1 MVSSQFIDIKGAKDF
16 LPGKFQHMKYIQKYM
31 LHFLILVIMSG
42 LPVKK
47 CLAQDQLRL
56 YIEEGLRSNLVMQQK
71 NITLKQSLLA
81 LREAKSWY
89 YPTVELL
96 GDYMWAEGGRTF
108 PVPVGDL
115 LNPVY
120 ATLNQLTHSQQFP
133 QIENQAYQLMPQN
146 FYDARVRILYP
157 VVNTDVWYNAKISK
171 QQVTLSEYEIDTYR
185 QELIRDI
192 ETAYYHFCLASDGV
206 AIYQSAFGLVK
217 KNLEVNESLLRNGK
231 GLPANVLRAE
241 SELET
246 VRSRLTE
253 AANQVSNSRAYFNF
267 LLNRPA
273 GDSIIYE
280 ELPLPGDLGTR
291 LTATPY
297 VDKRSEL
304 MALGTLGRI
313 RQLQLDWN
321 QRYLVPK
328 VNVFANLGSQAS
340 DWAFDSQSRYFIAGA
355 QVSIPIFEGQRNR
368 VRISKTRLDIDDVT
382 SRTELAEKQFSM
394 AAQIARNNLNTA
406 NVNLKSAEKQYHSAK
421 AYFSLVE
428 KGYSGGINSL
438 IEYLDARN
446 QLTSSEIHV
455 RINRYRVLS
464 AYSELKRQ
472 TAVSEI
478 VK

>member
-1 MVSSQFIDIKGAKDF
+1 MRDIF
-16 LPGKFQHMKYIQKYM
+16 LSRLYVFLWVVIICLPGRC
-31 LHFLILVIMSG
+31 V
-42 LPVKK
+42 
-47 CLAQDQLRL
+47 LAQDQLRR
-56 YIEEGLRSNLVMQQK
+56 YIDEGLRNNLVMQQK
-71 NITLKQSLLA
+71 NISLQQSLLA
-81 LREAKSWY
+81 LKEAKSWY
-89 YPTVELL
+89 YPSVELL

-146 FYDARVRILYP
+146 FYDARVKITYP
-157 VVNTDVWYNAKISK
+157 VVNTDVWYSTKIRK

-185 QELIRDI
+185 QELTKDI
-192 ETAYYHFCLASDGV
+192 ETAYYHFCLATDGV
-206 AIYQSAFGLVK
+206 AIYQSAFGLVR

-241 SELET
+241 SELENI
-246 VRSRLTE
+246 RSKQQE
-253 AANQVSNSRAYFNF
+253 AENQVKNSRAWFNF
-267 LLNRPA
+267 LLNRPG

-280 ELPLPGDLGTR
+280 GLPLPEDLEAR
-291 LTATPY
+291 LATTPY

-304 MALGTLGRI
+304 MALGTLNNI
-313 RQLQLDWN
+313 RQLQLDWD

-328 VNVFANLGSQAS
+328 INVFANLGSQAS
-340 DWAFDSQSRYFIAGA
+340 DWAFDNQSRYFIAGA
-355 QVSIPIFEGQRNR
+355 QLSIPIFEGQRNR
-368 VRISKTRLDIDDVT
+368 IRINKTRLEIDDVGK
-382 SRTELAEKQFSM
+382 RKELAEKQFTM
-394 AAQIARNNLNTA
+394 TAQVARNNLNTA
-406 NVNLKSAEKQYHSAK
+406 IVNLRSAEKQYNSAK

-428 KGYSGGINSL
+428 KGYAGGINSL

-446 QLTSSEIHV
+446 QLTSSEIHI

-478 VK
+478 TK